1 MDVKL
6 ILKWVSSLLGS
17 ALIAG
22 AVAAWDVIKA
32 KLAEGGADAFASGT
46 VNGIVVYGVMVV
58 AVFLGGWAV
67 SKIPTKKEPVA

>member
-6 ILKWVSSLLGS
+6 ILKWVASLFGS

-22 AVAAWDVIKA
+22 ALAAWEVIKA
-32 KLAEGGADAFASGT
+32 KLAEGGAEAFASGT
-46 VNGIVVYGVMVV
+46 VNGIVVYGIMVV

-67 SKIPTKKEPVA
+67 SKLPAKKEPVA